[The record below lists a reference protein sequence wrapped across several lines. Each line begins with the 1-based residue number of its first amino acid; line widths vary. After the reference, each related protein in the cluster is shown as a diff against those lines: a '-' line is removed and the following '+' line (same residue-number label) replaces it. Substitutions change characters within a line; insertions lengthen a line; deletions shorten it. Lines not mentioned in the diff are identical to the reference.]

1 MSSPAKKRKLNN
13 GSKKAAAPTKGL
25 EYFFNKQKQDA
36 SAAATPQPE
45 ASTRPDSE
53 LTDEELARKLQDEW
67 NQEEVHQGTD
77 ERVVVPPDPDVNGND
92 ETSEV
97 KERSK
102 DQRKDQRNSETLAS
116 EGKVFEPNGKK
127 TLTLQSAGA
136 TEDSVTAAMPFDESP
151 LTFDPS
157 KYVAELQSAWKSE
170 GGDAT
175 YALLT
180 RCFVLVSSTQ
190 SRIKIVDT
198 LVNCLRVLIE
208 VDPSSLLPAVRKRG
222 FHVSH
227 MLIETGLAG
236 HKRHL
241 APIYIARARFR
252 RFCNLKGAQTSLWA
266 GQQIAQSHLRQVWG
280 CRRCRL

>member
-13 GSKKAAAPTKGL
+13 VSKTAAAPTKGL

-36 SAAATPQPE
+36 SASTTPQEVP
-45 ASTRPDSE
+45 AKPDSE

-67 NQEEVHQGTD
+67 NQEVPDNVEV
-77 ERVVVPPDPDVNGND
+77 ERVVEDVNRAVDGDGKSAEVTQPPTSNGDLARTQKND
-92 ETSEV
+92 NAPASAAESSE
-97 KERSK
+97 
-102 DQRKDQRNSETLAS
+102 N
-116 EGKVFEPNGKK
+116 NGKK

-136 TEDSVTAAMPFDESP
+136 IEDSVTASIPFDQSP

-157 KYVAELQSAWKSE
+157 IYVAELQAAWKGE
-170 GGDAT
+170 GGNAT

-208 VDPSSLLPAVRKRG
+208 TDPSSLLPAVRKFTFPFGR
-222 FHVSH
+222 
-227 MLIETGLAG
+227 T
-236 HKRHL
+236 
-241 APIYIARARFR
+241 
-252 RFCNLKGAQTSLWA
+252 C
-266 GQQIAQSHLRQVWG
+266 
-280 CRRCRL
+280 